1 MARQPRPVPFVGSAG
16 ATGRCNGSAVLHLK
30 FRPFRCIGRLIGS
43 CLLPSATG
51 RDGRGLKTEA

>member
-1 MARQPRPVPFVGSAG
+1 MQRLRRPP
-16 ATGRCNGSAVLHLK
+16 LK

-43 CLLPSATG
+43 CLLPSVTG